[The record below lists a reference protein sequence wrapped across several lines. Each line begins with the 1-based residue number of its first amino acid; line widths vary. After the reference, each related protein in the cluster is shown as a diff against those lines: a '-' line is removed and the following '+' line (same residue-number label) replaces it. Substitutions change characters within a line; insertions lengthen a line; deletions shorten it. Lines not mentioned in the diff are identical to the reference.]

1 MKQHGL
7 YRPINR
13 RFLVKKVRT
22 ITAYQ
27 LSFISVVRYFNQ
39 NRLLNVAANCTVNSV
54 VILYCVRK
62 YTIQVHSLSLYY
74 FSFTSLFADI
84 SLFFFNTVVLPLPS
98 LYLFAPLTVAISV
111 SCDCHFRYSSVS
123 FPLQNRFPAA
133 LLRLLHFPFLYPLHR
148 FQWLASFLRL
158 SFLK

>member
-1 MKQHGL
+1 MAYTGQLTEGFLLKRYEPSPHIN
-7 YRPINR
+7 YRSFRLFVILIKTVYSMLQQTVLSILLSSFTVSVSIPF
-13 RFLVKKVRT
+13 RFIPSR
-22 ITAYQ
+22 
-27 LSFISVVRYFNQ
+27 FIIF
-39 NRLLNVAANCTVNSV
+39 RLLPF
-54 VILYCVRK
+54 L
-62 YTIQVHSLSLYY
+62 L
-74 FSFTSLFADI
+74 I
-84 SLFFFNTVVLPLPS
+84 SLFSFFNTVVLPLPS